1 MPHTHFRLIAPPEHY
16 LHLPDVRIHYRI
28 LGEGPP
34 LVMLH
39 GMGSSSVDW
48 FPVTPMLA
56 DRHQLILIDLRGHG
70 LSSLPLSRDYS
81 VRAMAE
87 DVWAVLDHLGLERT
101 AMLGLS
107 LGGCVTIQSAILHP
121 QRLSR
126 IVLVNTFAKLRGT
139 GVKDM
144 WGKIKR
150 GFVAL
155 QGMDKLA
162 HYVAT
167 SLFSDPLTQAI
178 AEEQLRRNDVKAIMR
193 TMMGLSRLNLLK
205 ELDRISA
212 PALVLIGDR
221 DKTVPRRCADELLAG
236 IPQAE
241 LVEVTD
247 AGHALPFDQPE
258 AFVHHVLAFLDEN
271 KVTLS

>member
-1 MPHTHFRLIAPPEHY
+1 MSSQRRICLIAPQQHY

-28 LGEGPP
+28 YGQGPP

-70 LSSLPLSRDYS
+70 LSSLPRSRNFS
-81 VRAMAE
+81 IRSMAE
-87 DVWAVLDHLGLERT
+87 DVWAVLDHLHIEQA

-121 QRLSR
+121 ERLSK
-126 IVLVNTFAKLRGT
+126 IVLVNTFAKLRSAG
-139 GVKDM
+139 GIDL
-144 WGKIKR
+144 WGKLKR
-150 GFVAL
+150 LYIAA
-155 QGMDKLA
+155 QGMDSLA
-162 HYVAT
+162 HFVA
-167 SLFSDPLTQAI
+167 SNLFSDPESQAI
-178 AEEQLRRNDVKAIMR
+178 AEESLRQNDVKAILR
-193 TMMGLSRLNLLK
+193 TMLSLSRLNLLADLPK
-205 ELDRISA
+205 ITA

-221 DKTVPRRCADELLAG
+221 DNTVPRRCGEELVSG
-236 IPQAE
+236 IPRAQ
-241 LVEVTD
+241 LVEVAD

-258 AFVHHVLAFLDEN
+258 AFLRHTIDFLRE
-271 KVTLS
+271 

>member
-1 MPHTHFRLIAPPEHY
+1 MPASRLCLLAPSDRY

-70 LSSLPLSRDYS
+70 LSSLPRSRDYS
-81 VRAMAE
+81 VVSMAE

-121 QRLSR
+121 SRLEKM
-126 IVLVNTFAKLRGT
+126 VLVNTFARLRGS
-139 GVKDM
+139 GVGDIWSKM
-144 WGKIKR
+144 KR
-150 GFVAL
+150 GIIAM

-162 HYVAT
+162 HYVAA
-167 SLFSDPLTQAI
+167 SLFSDPEIQAI
-178 AEEQLRRNDVKAIMR
+178 AEERLRRNDVKAIMR
-193 TMMGLSRLNLLK
+193 TMLGLSRLNLLK
-205 ELDRISA
+205 ELPNITA
-212 PALVLIGDR
+212 PTLVLIGDR
-221 DKTVPRRCADELLAG
+221 DKTVPRRCAEELVAG
-236 IPQAE
+236 IPNAQ
-241 LVEVTD
+241 LMEVAD

-258 AFVHHVLAFLDEN
+258 AFIEHVLAFL
-271 KVTLS
+271 L